1 MEVKILLLGSG
12 ASGKSTVAKQ
22 MKLLYLDGF
31 TEKEASI
38 FTDIIFFNIIRNMK
52 ILVVQADKFGLSLE
66 PNNKVPAEELK
77 NMTIQLSDV
86 ELTTER
92 GNGIASL
99 WRDDGIQKVRLF
111 GTFFS
116 TFFGTSYFFHR
127 VDNWSERRVS
137 AG

>member
-116 TFFGTSYFFHR
+116 TF
-127 VDNWSERRVS
+127 
-137 AG
+137 